1 MMISLLRILVLYCAL
16 TDMALVADR
25 AGQMQNLHQ
34 QLAKAARE
42 LSEPAHMSHSRS
54 QLEASSEARA

>member
-1 MMISLLRILVLYCAL
+1 MTSIFKILVLYCAL
-16 TDMALVADR
+16 LDMTQAADK

-42 LSEPAHMSHSRS
+42 L
-54 QLEASSEARA
+54 

>member
-1 MMISLLRILVLYCAL
+1 MMTSLLKILVLNCAL
-16 TDMALVADR
+16 TDMAHVADK

-42 LSEPAHMSHSRS
+42 LSEPARTSDSRS
-54 QLEASSEARA
+54 QFEASGEARA